1 MWCEQDHFVRP
12 RPRPADNNTKPKYQ
26 NAEENNVQYG
36 SFRHFEVN
44 SRHVYED
51 MYSEI
56 VSSNTNSD
64 HIAHQKSPDS
74 FCGLRK
80 SYSEPQYSN
89 PEGPRSPHWPPYMP
103 PTPPIPH
110 EYYLPSPPESPTCP
124 RRIYSKSNF
133 GNPGIEV
140 SRQKRRTVRFSDHIS
155 IRIIFGGAS
164 EDDRDLV
171 IDTQLV
177 DAFGFG
183 PAFGVGPTRVVVVR
197 HSCRENILSAQL
209 LTTAHKNI

>member
-1 MWCEQDHFVRP
+1 
-12 RPRPADNNTKPKYQ
+12 
-26 NAEENNVQYG
+26 
-36 SFRHFEVN
+36 
-44 SRHVYED
+44 
-51 MYSEI
+51 MYREI

-124 RRIYSKSNF
+124 RRIYSKSKF
-133 GNPGIEV
+133 ENPGIEV

-183 PAFGVGPTRVVVVR
+183 PAFGVGPIRVVVVR

-209 LTTAHKNI
+209 LTSAHKNI

>member
-1 MWCEQDHFVRP
+1 
-12 RPRPADNNTKPKYQ
+12 
-26 NAEENNVQYG
+26 
-36 SFRHFEVN
+36 
-44 SRHVYED
+44 
-51 MYSEI
+51 
-56 VSSNTNSD
+56 
-64 HIAHQKSPDS
+64 
-74 FCGLRK
+74 
-80 SYSEPQYSN
+80 
-89 PEGPRSPHWPPYMP
+89 MP

-124 RRIYSKSNF
+124 QRIYSKSNF

-183 PAFGVGPTRVVVVR
+183 PAFGVGPPVLWLSDTVVVKIYYQLNC
-197 HSCRENILSAQL
+197 SQL
-209 LTTAHKNI
+209 LIKIFS